1 MQQEQINDKI
11 DEKTGDQDYLDAIKE
26 LKENSVPKADFDKL
40 KEKNKELLQMVVNG
54 EKLPAEENP
63 ENIEDKKA
71 RLRKDLFS
79 ENVSLNNLEFV
90 EKSIELRDTILEDE
104 GEDIFLPPNATDA
117 DKEAVDRVVG
127 IYKDCI
133 EKSNGDSGVF
143 TSLIASK
150 IPNDIIKKGR

>member
-1 MQQEQINDKI
+1 MQQEQINEI
-11 DEKTGDQDYLDAIKE
+11 DENTGDQDYLDAIKE

-54 EKLPAEENP
+54 ETLPAEENP

-71 RLRKDLFS
+71 RLRKELFS

-90 EKSIELRDTILEDE
+90 GKTIELRDTILEDE
-104 GEDIFLPPNATDA
+104 GEDIFLPPNATAA

-133 EKSNGDSGVF
+133 EKANGDSGVF

>member
-11 DEKTGDQDYLDAIKE
+11 DENTGDQDYLDAIKE

-54 EKLPAEENP
+54 ETLPAEENP